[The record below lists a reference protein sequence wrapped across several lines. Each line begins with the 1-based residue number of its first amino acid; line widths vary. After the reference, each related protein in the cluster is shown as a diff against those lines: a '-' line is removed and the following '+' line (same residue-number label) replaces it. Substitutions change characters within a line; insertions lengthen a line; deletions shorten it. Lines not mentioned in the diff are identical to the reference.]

1 MKGYNHIM
9 LKQEPL
15 VTIVTPSYNQAQYL
29 EKTMLSVLNQD
40 YPHMEYFVMDGGSTD
55 GSVEII
61 EKHASKLAGWV
72 SEKDKGQADAVN
84 KGFALAKGDI
94 VGWLNSDDL
103 YYPGA
108 ISGAVKAFQD
118 HPEASI
124 VFSDVNSIDSHGN
137 AFNRMTFGDWKLK
150 DLMCFNIISQPGVFM
165 RRVVLEEAGYLGLD
179 YHYLLD
185 VELWL
190 RMAAVAEPFYVPDV
204 VWSAARMHDDA
215 KNRAQALKFGP
226 EAFRIAKWL
235 CEDERFYPLSSQIF
249 KQIWAGAYRIDASY
263 HAEAEDYH
271 GALKSYW
278 QMMKRQPFQSPKAYA
293 RLVKSLINV
302 IGFRRLNETYNK
314 LRDYRGKKSLKE

>member
-1 MKGYNHIM
+1 
-9 LKQEPL
+9 
-15 VTIVTPSYNQAQYL
+15 
-29 EKTMLSVLNQD
+29 
-40 YPHMEYFVMDGGSTD
+40 MDGGSTD
-55 GSVEII
+55 GSVKII
-61 EKHASKLAGWV
+61 EKHASKLAGWL

-108 ISGAVKAFQD
+108 IAGAVKAFKE

-124 VFSDVNSIDSHGN
+124 VFSDVNSIDSQGN
-137 AFNRMTFGDWKLK
+137 AFNRMVFGDWKLK

-165 RRVVLEEAGYLGLD
+165 RRTVLEETGYLGLD
-179 YHYLLD
+179 YHFLLD

-190 RMAAVAEPFYVPDV
+190 RMAAIAEPFYVPDV

-215 KNRAQALKFGP
+215 KNRSQALNFGP
-226 EAFRIAKWL
+226 EAFRVAKWL

-249 KQIWAGAYRIDASY
+249 KQIWAGAYRIDAFY
-263 HAEAEDYH
+263 RAEAEDYR
-271 GALKSYW
+271 GAIKSYW

-293 RLVKSLINV
+293 RLAKSLINV
-302 IGFRRLNETYNK
+302 LGFRRLNESYNK
-314 LRDYRGKKSLKE
+314 LRDQRGKKNLED